1 MGRKPSTFSGLSQF
15 VLEAFKQ
22 GDGPAASSSTAQP
35 SSHQTPTPSR
45 PSTSQ
50 KPQNFVTSQRAAPSD
65 SASDSTSGDA
75 SPSIG
80 VVRKADAL
88 DEVEPDEEEAAETR
102 GGKGKSREKEQST
115 PARKKRKVGL
125 LGSGYES
132 VDATG
137 LVPFYTDASE
147 VPSHLRKCTPLP
159 ASTLPRPTNH
169 GTCQISS
176 SATGTSRFTTK
187 DVCWTRRA
195 GTASRPNA
203 SPRALRSDVGAGRC
217 SMRFVASAETRLRS
231 RRRVSGVRSRLLFHL
246 ENTTDHHV
254 VRQSSR

>member
-1 MGRKPSTFSGLSQF
+1 MGRKSSTFSGLSQF

-102 GGKGKSREKEQST
+102 GGKGKSREKGQST

-125 LGSGYES
+125 LGPGYEN

-147 VPSHLRKCTPLP
+147 VPAHLRKCTPLP
-159 ASTLPRPTNH
+159 ASTLLVQLT
-169 GTCQISS
+169 I
-176 SATGTSRFTTK
+176 
-187 DVCWTRRA
+187 
-195 GTASRPNA
+195 
-203 SPRALRSDVGAGRC
+203 ALV
-217 SMRFVASAETRLRS
+217 RLLPAQQVLLAL
-231 RRRVSGVRSRLLFHL
+231 RRRVSAGRRGLVQRHARTRRRAHCGAVSVRDGARCVLWRRRKR
-246 ENTTDHHV
+246 DC
-254 VRQSSR
+254 VRADV